1 MNAKCNNKLYDTIK
15 KQDVGDDSSV
25 CFLLISCL
33 RKNQDKENE
42 VCSGMRCASAFVKI

>member
-1 MNAKCNNKLYDTIK
+1 MNAKYNNKLYDTIK

-42 VCSGMRCASAFVKI
+42 ICSRMRCASAFVKI